1 MPEHERGFFG
11 ASFNRCGE
19 ERRGLEYL
27 AVCPAP
33 RTGLG
38 TAADKREPD
47 EATLSTCAVLEQPG
61 AATLRYR
68 LPAMHVREG
77 KSDPGGGAQL
87 PEGSAATTTASA
99 TSRRRAAAPAA
110 TSPSL
115 ATA

>member
-47 EATLSTCAVLEQPG
+47 
-61 AATLRYR
+61 
-68 LPAMHVREG
+68 
-77 KSDPGGGAQL
+77 D
-87 PEGSAATTTASA
+87 
-99 TSRRRAAAPAA
+99 
-110 TSPSL
+110 
-115 ATA
+115 